1 MEIKEKVIQA
11 LKETGSPMK
20 AGEIAE
26 KAGIEKKEVEKAIKS
41 LISEEKLFSPKR
53 CFYDLNM

>member
-1 MEIKEKVIQA
+1 METKEKVLQV

-26 KAGIEKKEVEKAIKS
+26 KAGIEKKEAEKAIKA
-41 LISEEKLFSPKR
+41 LLSEEKLLSPKR
-53 CFYDLNM
+53 CYYDLNE